1 MSNENVGEILEQ
13 EIPPTLE
20 TVATPLPETAEN
32 QGETIPIPAELEAE
46 VEVEVAEVAEVAEV
60 TEVPEV
66 PEAPCEAAQT
76 EDEVVCETG
85 FSKLGLPAT
94 LVDAASKAGYI
105 DPTPIQQQT
114 IPLLLAGRDV
124 LGQAQTGTGKTAAF
138 ALPTLAKIDVKLK
151 CPQVLVLA
159 PTRELAIQVS
169 EFYEKY
175 GEFLRG
181 LKVATVY
188 GGQDYQVQFRQL
200 KYGPQIIV
208 GTPGR
213 IMDHMRRGT
222 LQLDELRCVV
232 LDEADEMLRMG
243 FADDVEW
250 VLGQAPAKRQMALF
264 SATMPRPI
272 REIAQRHLHH
282 PAEITIAQ
290 KTATADTVDQRYVI
304 ALPHQ
309 KQAVLARILEAE
321 EIDGV
326 LIFVKTRSTTEPLAE
341 YLSKTGMRAAAL
353 NGEMAQKQRE
363 RIVDGLREGR
373 IDIIV
378 ATDVA
383 ARGLDVQRISH
394 VVNYDLPHDS
404 EAYVHRIGRT
414 GRAGRT
420 GKAILFVHPKD
431 RRALQRL
438 EYATRQPIEPMD
450 PPSNRMIN
458 KNRVARFHQR
468 ISEHLGHAELEK
480 FQAIIEHFQREN
492 DVSLETIAA
501 ALAVMAN
508 AGTPLLVKEEFKKA
522 EFASELRNERKEGR
536 GNSPR
541 RSNESMESYRIEVGR
556 RHRIQPGNI
565 VGHIARVTGID
576 GAMIGRIKIH
586 DKYSIVDLPKELARD
601 ALLALNDTAISGR
614 PLRMTPIDVR
624 SIRAQTKRPP
634 FAKSPAKKQSK
645 RAKSD
650 ERSAG
655 PSLSH

>member
-1 MSNENVGEILEQ
+1 MLNENVGEILDQDQTPSE
-13 EIPPTLE
+13 ES
-20 TVATPLPETAEN
+20 VAAPVSQAT
-32 QGETIPIPAELEAE
+32 E
-46 VEVEVAEVAEVAEV
+46 VDAPV
-60 TEVPEV
+60 VPEV
-66 PEAPCEAAQT
+66 LL
-76 EDEVVCETG
+76 DSEVALIAEVSQEEEPCETG
-85 FSKLGLPAT
+85 FSKLGLPTA
-94 LVDAASKAGYI
+94 LVDAASKAGYL
-105 DPTPIQQQT
+105 DPTPIQEQT
-114 IPLLLAGRDV
+114 IPLLLAGKDV

-138 ALPTLAKIDVKLK
+138 ALPTLAKIDAKQNR
-151 CPQVLVLA
+151 PQVLVLA

-169 EFYEKY
+169 ESYEKY
-175 GEFLRG
+175 GKYLRG

-200 KYGPQIIV
+200 KQGPQIIV

-213 IMDHMRRGT
+213 VMDHMRRGT
-222 LQLDELRCVV
+222 LELDALRCVV

-250 VLGQAPAKRQMALF
+250 VLSQAPAKRQMALF
-264 SATMPRPI
+264 SATMPGPI
-272 REIAQRHLHH
+272 REIAQRHLHR
-282 PAEITIAQ
+282 PAEVTIAQ
-290 KTATADTVDQRYVI
+290 KTATADTIDQRYVI

-341 YLSKTGMRAAAL
+341 YLSKTGLRAAAL

-438 EYATRQPIEPMD
+438 EHATRQPIEPMD

-458 KNRVARFHQR
+458 KNRVARFHDR
-468 ISEHLGHAELEK
+468 ITENLAHAELEK
-480 FQAIIEHFQREN
+480 FQAIIEHYQRDN
-492 DVSLETIAA
+492 QVSLEMIAA
-501 ALAVMAN
+501 SLAIMAN
-508 AGTPLLVKEEFKKA
+508 GGTPLLVKEEFKKA
-522 EFASELRNERKEGR
+522 EFAADMRHERKEGR
-536 GNSPR
+536 HNAPR
-541 RSNESMESYRIEVGR
+541 RSNESMESFRIEVGR
-556 RHRIQPGNI
+556 RHRVQPGNI
-565 VGHIARVTGID
+565 VGVIARVTGID

-586 DKYSIVDLPKELARD
+586 DKYSIVDLPKELGRD
-601 ALLALNDTAISGR
+601 ALQALSDAAIAGR
-614 PLRMTPIDVR
+614 PLRMSPIDVR

-634 FAKSPAKKQSK
+634 FAKTTAKKRPN
-645 RAKSD
+645 RAKSG

-655 PSLSH
+655 PTLSH